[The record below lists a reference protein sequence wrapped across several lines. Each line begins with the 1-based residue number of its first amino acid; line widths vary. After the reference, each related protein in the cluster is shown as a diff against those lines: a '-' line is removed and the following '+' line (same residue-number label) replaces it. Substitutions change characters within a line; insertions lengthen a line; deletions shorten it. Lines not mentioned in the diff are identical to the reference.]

1 VPAAWK
7 AEPPRVT
14 DEPGG
19 YAAASFGPLT
29 DPVVGAA
36 ADEATLRVRPAP
48 PGVASVA
55 DFGPQEKL
63 APATLFGLAEA
74 VPELKRADIMRA
86 GKRVFAAADGAADA
100 AAAPLF
106 YDWELAVPPEYCAY
120 NTGCNS
126 SAVYFVSVTVS
137 GGLLCV
143 LSLKQS
149 DEAQYRANAG
159 ALRRARTTFTAGEVV
174 PLPEVPRAPAAEPSI
189 IIASP

>member
-1 VPAAWK
+1 MA
-7 AEPPRVT
+7 

-36 ADEATLRVRPAP
+36 ADDATLRVRPAP
-48 PGVASVA
+48 PGIASVA
-55 DFGPQEKL
+55 DFGPQENI

-86 GKRVFAAADGAADA
+86 GKRNAAVAPADAAAAGAADV

-159 ALRRARTTFTAGEVV
+159 ALRRARTTFAAGDVAPPVEA
-174 PLPEVPRAPAAEPSI
+174 PRAPAAEPSV